1 MGVVGGRPLEESK
14 GGSGVVGWGLSSVV
28 WGQGLRAESRATA
41 KEEAGQP
48 GDGERGR
55 ATPTTLT
62 PPSLEGLLSRCD

>member
-55 ATPTTLT
+55 
-62 PPSLEGLLSRCD
+62 RH